1 MRLTVATLVAVLA
14 TLVGAPAAF
23 ARDDGVTSFDGTKI
37 ALHFFP
43 APQGGKAPTI
53 LEGPGWS
60 MSGATDTSS
69 PTDPTLGVVGLAP
82 LLKAGYN
89 VLTWDPRGFG
99 ASGGTAQVDSPD
111 AEGRD
116 VQALIDYV
124 ARQPEAQLDGP
135 NDPRVGMVG
144 GSYGGGIQLVTAAID
159 RRVDA
164 MVPDIAWNS
173 LYTAL
178 YKDDT
183 VKSG

>member
-1 MRLTVATLVAVLA
+1 VLA

-23 ARDDGVTSFDGTKI
+23 ARDDSVTSFDGTKI

-111 AEGRD
+111 AEAATSGRSSTTSR
-116 VQALIDYV
+116 ASPRPSSTGPTTRGSAWWA
-124 ARQPEAQLDGP
+124 ARTG
-135 NDPRVGMVG
+135 
-144 GSYGGGIQLVTAAID
+144 AASS
-159 RRVDA
+159 
-164 MVPDIAWNS
+164 W
-173 LYTAL
+173 
-178 YKDDT
+178 
-183 VKSG
+183 

>member
-1 MRLTVATLVAVLA
+1 VHARTGLRLRAMRLTIVALVAVLA

-23 ARDDGVTSFDGTKI
+23 ARDDSVTSFDGTKI

-99 ASGGTAQVDSPD
+99 ASGGTAQRAARPRLTAPTPRAATSRRSSTTSRASPRPSSTGPTTRGSGWW
-111 AEGRD
+111 A
-116 VQALIDYV
+116 
-124 ARQPEAQLDGP
+124 ARTG
-135 NDPRVGMVG
+135 
-144 GSYGGGIQLVTAAID
+144 AASS
-159 RRVDA
+159 
-164 MVPDIAWNS
+164 W
-173 LYTAL
+173 
-178 YKDDT
+178 
-183 VKSG
+183 

>member
-1 MRLTVATLVAVLA
+1 MRLPLVVLVAVLA
-14 TLVGAPAAF
+14 MLVGAPAAF
-23 ARDDGVTSFDGTKI
+23 ARDDSVTSFDGTKI

-99 ASGGTAQVDSPD
+99 ESGGTAR
-111 AEGRD
+111 G
-116 VQALIDYV
+116 
-124 ARQPEAQLDGP
+124 RQPRRRGP
-135 NDPRVGMVG
+135 RRPAAPRLGRAPARG
-144 GSYGGGIQLVTAAID
+144 RSSTGPATRASAWWAARTAA
-159 RRVDA
+159 A
-164 MVPDIAWNS
+164 SSW
-173 LYTAL
+173 
-178 YKDDT
+178 
-183 VKSG
+183 

>member
-1 MRLTVATLVAVLA
+1 MRLPLVVLVAMLA
-14 TLVGAPAAF
+14 ALVGAPAAF
-23 ARDDGVTSFDGTKI
+23 ARDDSVTSFDGTKI

-111 AEGRD
+111 AEAATSRRSWTTSRASPRPSSTGPTTRGSGWW
-116 VQALIDYV
+116 A
-124 ARQPEAQLDGP
+124 ARTG
-135 NDPRVGMVG
+135 
-144 GSYGGGIQLVTAAID
+144 AASS
-159 RRVDA
+159 
-164 MVPDIAWNS
+164 W
-173 LYTAL
+173 
-178 YKDDT
+178 
-183 VKSG
+183 